1 MPGPTAEPGGPD
13 EFERRIREITG
24 DISGPGV
31 IREPS
36 AAERTRKAARKSGW
50 RNARKARK
58 LREPVPEPRRGPRP
72 PRGPQPPRGPRP
84 SKRGRIWSMVLAVV
98 VLACV
103 AGVVVAI
110 IKAAKH
116 SPNAASGDNTPV
128 TKGATPAH
136 PTPAAAPSLPPPTV
150 AAPFLGTPAQPYAS
164 RAARAASRPGGPA
177 PQTQAARRHV

>member
-58 LREPVPEPRRGPRP
+58 LREPVPEPRRGPPP
-72 PRGPQPPRGPRP
+72 PRGPQPPPGPRP
-84 SKRGRIWSMVLAVV
+84 PKRGRLLAM
-98 VLACV
+98 A
-103 AGVVVAI
+103 
-110 IKAAKH
+110 
-116 SPNAASGDNTPV
+116 P
-128 TKGATPAH
+128 PAV
-136 PTPAAAPSLPPPTV
+136 LPPRG
-150 AAPFLGTPAQPYAS
+150 AG
-164 RAARAASRPGGPA
+164 
-177 PQTQAARRHV
+177 

>member
-58 LREPVPEPRRGPRP
+58 LREPVPEPPRGPPP

-84 SKRGRIWSMVLAVV
+84 SQRGRLSAMVRALGG
-98 VLACV
+98 LPRG
-103 AGVVVAI
+103 AGALLAI
-110 IKAAKH
+110 I
-116 SPNAASGDNTPV
+116 
-128 TKGATPAH
+128 
-136 PTPAAAPSLPPPTV
+136 
-150 AAPFLGTPAQPYAS
+150 
-164 RAARAASRPGGPA
+164 
-177 PQTQAARRHV
+177 